1 MLSKNKIT
9 FQNYKTR
16 KKSRTKVSQAKLHPF
31 KTSNN
36 RTTDHK
42 LHSKMIE
49 SIKNIKGFSLSNIKV
64 YYKNKVI
71 KTVYIGK
78 DRPKDY

>member
-1 MLSKNKIT
+1 
-9 FQNYKTR
+9 
-16 KKSRTKVSQAKLHPF
+16 
-31 KTSNN
+31 
-36 RTTDHK
+36 
-42 LHSKMIE
+42 MIE

>member
-1 MLSKNKIT
+1 
-9 FQNYKTR
+9 
-16 KKSRTKVSQAKLHPF
+16 
-31 KTSNN
+31 
-36 RTTDHK
+36 
-42 LHSKMIE
+42 MIE

-78 DRPKDY
+78 DRPKDYQNRRKIPENKPENLFRTEQY